1 MEFENFFRDTRLNTY
16 LSWFITVSIAAVL
29 VESILSLD
37 ILWII
42 FSGLMLA
49 VILLP
54 VIAYRDLRVMLPWE
68 LVLIGSI
75 PVIVRTLNI
84 SLLSNEVATYFA
96 MAALA
101 LIIAVELHIFT
112 KIKFNH
118 TFAVGFTV
126 VGTLALAGIWSVL
139 RYNMD
144 VYMGTSFLTTNEAL
158 MEEFINATAA
168 GILSGILFDTY
179 FTRRDKKF
187 RKMIGGFI
195 RR

>member
-37 ILWII
+37 ILWIL
-42 FSGLMLA
+42 FSGLMLV

-144 VYMGTSFLTTNEAL
+144 LYMGTSFLTTNEAL

-168 GILSGILFDTY
+168 GILAGILFDTY